1 MPLSSHYD
9 LADRLFQIAPWDWM
23 EERQIIRVI
32 HPETGESAYLSVMG
46 SGGEHVCLA
55 VYLGEDALRR
65 FHLMQSDDPFDPEFP
80 QADHLH
86 LILEARQLQCAF
98 GIRAELR
105 SDELA
110 EIKQL
115 GRKYRGDNWPMFRS
129 FRPGHAPGPVDD
141 AEAVWLSHAIEQL
154 LEVAPTLQ
162 LDPLGDSRLDGD
174 VVDILTREFR
184 DGTWQST
191 WTELESSSHEWATPE
206 PDRSL
211 LKKVKSHERLLDLEC
226 SFQLVPS
233 PVGPTPRSAVF
244 PYLVVT
250 ADAQSGMILGME
262 ILSVEKQ
269 SHAELIA
276 SAPNVFLRQWDKAG
290 IRPASIRVAT
300 ITSYSVLEIAAAE
313 LNTPMRRGN
322 RLPAIDRM
330 MREMPI

>member
-1 MPLSSHYD
+1 MPLSSLYD
-9 LADRLFQIAPWDWM
+9 LADRLFQLAPWDWM
-23 EERQIIRVI
+23 EEHQIIRVI
-32 HPETGESAYLSVMG
+32 HPDTGESGYLSVMG

-65 FHLMQSDDPFDPEFP
+65 FHLMQSDDPSDPEFS

-105 SDELA
+105 KDELA

-141 AEAVWLSHAIEQL
+141 AEAVWLSHAISQL
-154 LEVAPTLQ
+154 LEVAPSLQ

-184 DGTWQST
+184 DGIWQST
-191 WTELESSSHEWATPE
+191 WTELEGRSHEWATPE
-206 PDRSL
+206 PDHSL
-211 LKKVKSHERLLDLEC
+211 LKKVRSHERLLDLEC

-233 PVGPTPRSAVF
+233 PVGPSPRAAVF
-244 PYLVVT
+244 PYFAIS
-250 ADAQSGMILGME
+250 ADAKSGMILGME
-262 ILSVEKQ
+262 LLSVENQ

-300 ITSYSVLEIAAAE
+300 ITTYSILEIAAAE